1 MRIRSPTLT
10 GSTVR
15 PLQGRE
21 NSLVPLPPA
30 ESLRQ
35 TRRLCRFGHYAC
47 ATDVNCWTIL
57 VFSCQE
63 AVFRVYILSVFL
75 CFHIHS
81 RIDLRFNI
89 FMRRSPV
96 SDPDVAPIFRACP
109 EQREC
114 VGTSLPSEFV
124 TCHNGRRVA
133 SRQWAIGNPN
143 TRCGLATT
151 IFCIS
156 IEFRP
161 SVPAPGIPPCG
172 LRRQDGLGFEK
183 EVELRMSMTAPR
195 RDSLPS
201 VK

>member
-1 MRIRSPTLT
+1 MKVWSTPLNSATIRKKWSSRASGIVKDLM
-10 GSTVR
+10 SAA
-15 PLQGRE
+15 
-21 NSLVPLPPA
+21 PA

-35 TRRLCRFGHYAC
+35 TRRLCRFGHYVC
-47 ATDVNCWTIL
+47 ATDVNCWTIPA
-57 VFSCQE
+57 FSCQE

-133 SRQWAIGNPN
+133 SRQWAIL
-143 TRCGLATT
+143 T
-151 IFCIS
+151 
-156 IEFRP
+156 
-161 SVPAPGIPPCG
+161 PAAGW
-172 LRRQDGLGFEK
+172 Q
-183 EVELRMSMTAPR
+183 
-195 RDSLPS
+195 LPS
-201 VK
+201 SA